1 MTTAQSGQARAA
13 QRFDPLAYKQ
23 TTRDQWDG
31 AAAAWD
37 ERGGVLEEW
46 LGPATDLMLG
56 LAGVEAGS
64 RVLDV
69 AAGAGG
75 QTGTAPGRLLVGA
88 GTR

>member
-1 MTTAQSGQARAA
+1 MTTAQSGQ
-13 QRFDPLAYKQ
+13 QFDPVACERA
-23 TTRDQWDG
+23 TRDQWDG

-46 LGPATDLMLG
+46 PGPATDLMLG

-75 QTGTAPGRLLVGA
+75 QTVTAPGRLLVGA